1 VAPPPQ
7 GLSDVKLERRQFT
20 NLLLFVGVMAMAF
33 VAWLDYRAR
42 HAGPAPVLELAAAQI
57 DSARIEYPRDTAR
70 DSLELRREGDD
81 WWLVEPFRAPLDRG
95 RVAALLSVAE
105 ALPTSRYAR
114 LGRDLAEFGLQ
125 PPRARLLLDDERLG
139 FGDVEAGGS
148 DGNGRRYLLY
158 GDQLM
163 LLADRH
169 YPLLDAGLQAL
180 ADLRPLGGL
189 EPLALRDA
197 DGARITAAERL
208 QDWRALRAAGVEAAR
223 ETGADTR
230 WLRFEI
236 AGGGRFALAVQSHP
250 LGYAL
255 QPDGAGHRLIIGR
268 ALGERLGL

>member
-1 VAPPPQ
+1 MAPPPQ
-7 GLSDVKLERRQFT
+7 GLIEVKIERRQFT
-20 NLLLFVGVMAMAF
+20 NLLLFIGVMAMAA

-42 HAGPAPVLELAAAQI
+42 HAAPAPVLALAAAQI
-57 DSARIEYPRDTAR
+57 DSARIEYPRDAAR
-70 DSLELRREGDD
+70 EALELRREGGD

-95 RVAALLSVAE
+95 RVAALLSLAE
-105 ALPTSRYAR
+105 ALPASRYAR

-125 PPRARLLLDDERLG
+125 PPRLRLLLDDERLG
-139 FGDVEAGGS
+139 FGDLEAS
-148 DGNGRRYLLY
+148 SGRRYLLY

-169 YPLLDAGLQAL
+169 YPLLDAGLQAF

-197 DGARITAAERL
+197 DGARIADAERL
-208 QDWRALRAAGVEAAR
+208 RDWQALRAAGVEAAVD
-223 ETGADTR
+223 TGAGTR

-236 AGGGRFALAVQSHP
+236 AGGGRFALAVQPHP

-268 ALGERLGL
+268 SMGERLGL